1 MNKISLNGKWQLF
14 LAKHQEVQNFATTP
28 KTISELETTGFKSI
42 EAKVPGNF
50 EIDLEKEGLLDDLFF
65 GMNTLK
71 AQELEDIHL
80 FYCRKFSA
88 DGINKTSA
96 ELKFNGIDTVAE
108 IYLNNK
114 LIAETKN
121 MMIEH
126 VVDVSGLLLDEN
138 ELVVHILPVFTEAEK
153 HVHEAGSFFHFKY
166 HSASLHVRKAAH
178 MFGWDI
184 MPRIL
189 SGGLWRS
196 VELQEKPKIAI
207 DDCYIYTTS
216 AKKERALVFI
226 YYRLKY
232 EGNLKDYK
240 LKITA
245 KCKDSF
251 YETTVDA
258 WHFEGMHKFFIENPY
273 LWWPKNMGE
282 PDMYDFTIELY
293 HKDIKVDTKELK
305 IGLRTVKLERT
316 SLTTDN
322 GEGEFCFLVNGV
334 KMFVMGTNW
343 VPLDALHSRDKERLP
358 KALELLDDIGVNMVR
373 CWGGNVY
380 EDHEFFDF
388 CDTHGIAVWQDFSL
402 GCAIYP
408 QDEEFLSAI
417 REEVFSVVP
426 KLRNHP
432 SLFLWAGDNEIDL
445 VYATWSPLV
454 RNPNDNKIT
463 RQVIPD
469 ALQILDPAR
478 PYIPSSPY
486 IDEVAFQSRKFHLL
500 PEDHLWGPRDYYKGN
515 YYLNSKAHFASETGY
530 HGCVSPESVKKF
542 ISQDKIWPHEN
553 NKEWLVHATCM
564 EASPDASFAYRI
576 PLMAHQV
583 RVLFGDVANDFETF
597 ALASQI
603 SQAEAFKFFIERIR
617 LGKWRT
623 TGIIW
628 WNLIDGW
635 PQFSDAIVDYYFN
648 KKAAYDYVKRS
659 QQPVC
664 LMFSEPEDNTIYL
677 CGANEFDCAKSV
689 TYKVTDLTDDSV
701 VISGEFELKEFST
714 QKLAPV
720 SIDDGFHFY
729 LIEWELDG
737 QKHYNHYVCGPL
749 KYDLNEYVRLANK
762 ANLFNPDGF
771 SVK

>member
-1 MNKISLNGKWQLF
+1 MNKISLDGKWQLF

-88 DGINKTSA
+88 ENINKNSA
-96 ELKFNGIDTVAE
+96 ELKFHGIDTIAE
-108 IYLNNK
+108 IYLNNN

-166 HSASLHVRKAAH
+166 HSASLHVRKAPH
-178 MFGWDI
+178 TFGWDI

-196 VELQEKPKIAI
+196 VELQEKQKIAI

-251 YETTVDA
+251 YEQTVDI
-258 WHFEGMHKFFIENPY
+258 WHFEDMHKFYIENPY

-282 PDMYDFTIELY
+282 PNLYDFTLELI
-293 HKDIKVDTKELK
+293 KDGATIDTKELK

-316 SLTTDN
+316 SLTTNN

-343 VPLDALHSRDKERLP
+343 VPLDALHSRDAERLP

-454 RNPNDNKIT
+454 RNPHDNKIT

-478 PYIPSSPY
+478 TYIPSSPY
-486 IDEVAFQSRKFHLL
+486 IDETAFQSRKFNLL
-500 PEDHLWGPRDYYKGN
+500 PENHLWGPRDYYKGD
-515 YYLNSKAHFASETGY
+515 YYINSKAHFASETGY

-553 NKEWLVHATCM
+553 NKEWLVHATCI
-564 EASPDASFAYRI
+564 EANPNASFAYRI

-597 ALASQI
+597 SLASQI
-603 SQAEAFKFFIERIR
+603 SQAEAVKFFIERMR
-617 LGKWRT
+617 LGKWRY

-635 PQFSDAIVDYYFN
+635 PQFSDAIVDYFYN
-648 KKAAYDYVKRS
+648 KKVAYDYIKRS

-664 LMFSEPEDNTIYL
+664 IMFSEPKDNQIRL
-677 CGANEFDCAKSV
+677 FGANE
-689 TYKVTDLTDDSV
+689 
-701 VISGEFELKEFST
+701 
-714 QKLAPV
+714 
-720 SIDDGFHFY
+720 
-729 LIEWELDG
+729 LDG
-737 QKHYNHYVCGPL
+737 LQSVQRNRNNKHDKLGNMNFIIFKHRRECG
-749 KYDLNEYVRLANK
+749 RLIKNDYPNRNRTDCRNK
-762 ANLFNPDGF
+762 
-771 SVK
+771 